1 MQELI
6 QKIEA
11 LLLKKEITREN
22 NKDYQYIL
30 DNCLEAV
37 DDKLPQIVKEEL
49 DNLKRNKGELK
60 KGWIVKIEPGAT
72 KMFEVIEASPSSCT
86 LENVANQ
93 KRDLQYDQT
102 THWPTSWKLAKKR
115 NYRPSWRM
123 IPQMTRK
130 DL

>member
-86 LENVANQ
+86 LENVANPNDRIVNVSSRSPYIIVD
-93 KRDLQYDQT
+93 KGEDDET
-102 THWPTSWKLAKKR
+102 
-115 NYRPSWRM
+115 
-123 IPQMTRK
+123 
-130 DL
+130 